1 MSSTT
6 RLAFLGLAL
15 FLCIFPLTIHKPG
28 MPGSIKA
35 DEAAYYLMS
44 RSLVED
50 GDLRCELRDIERLA
64 EEFPFQ
70 GVENLILM
78 TDDGW
83 RTAFFGKPYI
93 YSLLAAPLVAPFKAN
108 GLISFNMLMLVGMI
122 WLGALYLRRY
132 NSEGLALAYSA
143 GFFVLSNTWAY
154 VFWMHTE
161 IFNMFCATLCLYLAF
176 VPAPDGL
183 GAARG
188 RWAGLFDR
196 LRGSEA
202 RAWISGAVIVAAAYN
217 KPQLGALGLPALWI
231 FARTGGWRGTAR
243 WIGGAAASGLFLC
256 AVSIAFT
263 GHPSAYLGVERAG
276 FKVEDFDRVPFEPEV
291 IASAAPGV
299 VAAPAGPVSGE
310 AAPSESAESES
321 ADAAVGAPATEA
333 PPANSWWWIFRAPEI
348 DHRAVTNFGYFLIGR
363 HTGLLLYSPF
373 VLICFVL
380 FLVHTRR
387 SSERWWILAAAALVA
402 AFHMFWIPFNWH
414 GGGGFVG
421 NRYFVNALPVFL
433 FLVTRIS
440 PGWLLP
446 TGYAAGGLLVGSLVF
461 TPYGAIVPQPTLQW
475 HTRNVPY
482 TLLPL
487 ELSLGRQVPGYRGS
501 ASNGVGFLGRRD
513 LFLPRRDEMWIQGRE
528 KVEIWVRSYE
538 PLMRPMFRVET
549 VQVPNSAVIRLG
561 DDVERLNFE
570 STEPGRNA
578 TVITLDPKAPEA
590 GLTDDGLALYTY
602 RMVVETERMRI
613 KSYRLAQSRDDEYG
627 FLVGVIL
634 TYLGTAE
641 QVAQD
646 LFHARW
652 VEAAVPPELP
662 AGRDTMIDV
671 VVRNDSSFAW
681 PNGGPTRVSLS
692 YHWLDAEGRSVLR
705 EGARS
710 LFATPVDPGKGAG
723 ATMKIQTPAEPG
735 DYLLELDLVREQVSW
750 FSDRNPAS
758 TRRVPVKIVA
768 ADAPAR

>member
-1 MSSTT
+1 MSSAT

-35 DEAAYYLMS
+35 DEAAYYLMA

-50 GDLRCELRDIERLA
+50 GDLRCELADIERLA

-108 GLISFNMLMLVGMI
+108 GLVSFNMLMLVGMI

-132 NSEGLALAYSA
+132 NSEGLALAFSA
-143 GFFVLSNTWAY
+143 GFFVLSNTWPY

-183 GAARG
+183 GAGQG
-188 RWAGLFDR
+188 RLSRLVDR
-196 LRGSEA
+196 LRGGEA

-217 KPQLGALGLPALWI
+217 KPVLGALGLPAFWI
-231 FARTGGWRGTAR
+231 FTRAGGWRGAAR
-243 WIGGAAASGLFLC
+243 WVGGAVASGLLLC

-276 FKVEDFDRVPFEPEV
+276 FKVEDFDRVPFEPES
-291 IASAAPGV
+291 IGYTAPGL
-299 VAAPAGPVSGE
+299 VAGAGE
-310 AAPSESAESES
+310 AAASGTSEVAE
-321 ADAAVGAPATEA
+321 AAVGSPATEE
-333 PPANSWWWIFRAPEI
+333 PPQNSWWWIFRAPEI
-348 DHRAVTNFGYFLIGR
+348 DHRALVNIRHFFVGR

-373 VLICFVL
+373 VALSFLL
-380 FLVHTRR
+380 FLVHARR
-387 SSERWWILAAAALVA
+387 SSERWLILAGAALVA
-402 AFHMFWIPFNWH
+402 AFFLFWIPFNWH

-433 FLVTRIS
+433 FLVTRIA
-440 PGWLLP
+440 PAWLLP
-446 TGYAAGGLLVGSLVF
+446 AGWALGGLLVGSLVF
-461 TPYGAIVPQPTLQW
+461 TPYGALVPQPTLQW

-482 TLLPL
+482 PLLPL
-487 ELSLGRQVPGYRGS
+487 ELSLGKQVPGYRGS
-501 ASNGVGFLGRRD
+501 AANGVAFLGRRD

-528 KVEIWVRSYE
+528 KVEIWVRSYQ
-538 PLMRPMFRVET
+538 PLVRPMFRVET

-578 TVITLDPKAPEA
+578 TVITLEPTAPEP
-590 GLTDDGLALYTY
+590 GLTDDGLPIYAY
-602 RMVVETERMRI
+602 RMVVETERMKI
-613 KSYRLAQSRDDEYG
+613 KSYRLVQSRDDEYG

-646 LFHARW
+646 LYHARW
-652 VEAAVPPELP
+652 VEAAVPPEMP
-662 AGRDTMIDV
+662 AGRDTMVDV
-671 VVRNDSSFAW
+671 VVRNDSAFEW
-681 PNGGPTRVSLS
+681 PNSGPTRVSLS
-692 YHWLDAEGRSVLR
+692 YHWLDAGGRSVLR

-710 LFATPVDPGKGAG
+710 LFATPVEAGKGAG
-723 ATMKIQTPAEPG
+723 ATMKIQAPAEPG
-735 DYLLELDLVREQVSW
+735 DYVLELDLVREQVSW

-758 TRRVPVKIVA
+758 TRRVPVKVVA
-768 ADAPAR
+768 SAPAR